1 MPKPLPPAEYLHK
14 LLSYDPETG
23 QLFWKRRSVDL
34 FTTTH
39 GKKIRTAEHTCKQ
52 WNNRYAGKQA
62 FTVKA
67 PAPSCFHLFR
77 GSQAI
82 DLAQKPMSEVR
93 GPRFSGLGGVWDAL
107 RLEAV
112 DHFAKLQS
120 LQSPAAKSA

>member
-1 MPKPLPPAEYLHK
+1 MRIENRAGGGYPDCTIVLGGLP
-14 LLSYDPETG
+14 
-23 QLFWKRRSVDL
+23 FWVELKAS
-34 FTTTH
+34 
-39 GKKIRTAEHTCKQ
+39 K
-52 WNNRYAGKQA
+52 
-62 FTVKA
+62 VKA

-112 DHFAKLQS
+112 DHFAKF
-120 LQSPAAKSA
+120 AKSG